1 METLATLKTLLEE
14 MRKVVVQYDEAE
26 REAHAQLEQVV
37 RGKLMQ
43 MGAVRGVEMAIQAV
57 ASAGSATGAAAGSAA
72 DSADGGEVDELST
85 VG

>member
-43 MGAVRGVEMAIQAV
+43 MGAVRGVEMAIERLEKTTGELPAAV
-57 ASAGSATGAAAGSAA
+57 GEGNGATH
-72 DSADGGEVDELST
+72 ELST
-85 VG
+85 AG